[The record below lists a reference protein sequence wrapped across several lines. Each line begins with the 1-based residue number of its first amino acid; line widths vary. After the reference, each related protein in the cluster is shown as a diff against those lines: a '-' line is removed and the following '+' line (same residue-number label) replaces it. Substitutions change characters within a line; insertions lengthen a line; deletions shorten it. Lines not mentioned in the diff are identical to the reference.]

1 MKAMETVRA
10 ARDSQRAK
18 GSDWIRG
25 LMDYFIELHGDRES
39 ADDKAI
45 IGGLALLGDMPVTV
59 IAQQKG
65 KNPKEMRRRNFGMV
79 KPEGYRK
86 VMRLIAQAEKFGRPV
101 ITLIDT
107 PGAACGREAE
117 ERNQAG
123 AIAECIGA
131 FAGLT
136 VPSISIIIGEGGSGG
151 ALALG
156 VTDEVWMLENS
167 VYSIL
172 SPEGFASILWKDSG
186 RCEEAAELMGL
197 TAAELYRRGF
207 VDTVIAEEEGMFATV
222 KAALY
227 QRLKVLRAEDQAV
240 RTQRKYTKY
249 RSM

>member
-10 ARDSQRAK
+10 AREIRRAR
-18 GSDWIRG
+18 GNDWIRG
-25 LMDYFIELHGDRES
+25 LLKYFMELHGDREF
-39 ADDKAI
+39 ADDKAV
-45 IGGLALLGDMPVTV
+45 IGGIGLLGDMPVTV

-65 KNPKEMRRRNFGMV
+65 KNPKEMKRRNFGMM

-86 VMRLIAQAEKFGRPV
+86 VMRLIGQAEKFGRPV

-123 AIAECIGA
+123 AVAACIGA
-131 FAGLT
+131 FARLT

-172 SPEGFASILWKDSG
+172 SPEGFASILWKDSS
-186 RCEEAAELMGL
+186 RAAEAAELMGL
-197 TAAELYRRGF
+197 TAQELRAGGF
-207 VDTVIAEEEGMFATV
+207 IDRVIPEDEDMFETVQRQ
-222 KAALY
+222 LY
-227 QRLKVLRAEDQAV
+227 ERLKQLQGEEKEARIE
-240 RTQRKYTKY
+240 RKYTKY